1 MTSRFRAAQSRHQWY
16 PIVKFLSPPNNNNNN
31 NSQNLT
37 RVIPAHCSI
46 TELGE
51 DSPYSLLSRTQIPLI
66 AGWAI
71 TIHKSQG
78 MTLDQVVVNLDQC
91 FAPGHAYV
99 ALSRARSLRT
109 MAVQT
114 LPAPRQ
120 MRADETVRGFME
132 RTFGG
137 DGERRGKE
145 EREGGVKVEDN
156 YYYYYSCEE
165 VKKEEGKEEEDWKIK
180 VEECEEV

>member
-1 MTSRFRAAQSRHQWY
+1 
-16 PIVKFLSPPNNNNNN
+16 
-31 NSQNLT
+31 
-37 RVIPAHCSI
+37 
-46 TELGE
+46 
-51 DSPYSLLSRTQIPLI
+51 
-66 AGWAI
+66 
-71 TIHKSQG
+71 

-132 RTFGG
+132 RTFGEG
-137 DGERRGKE
+137 RGKE
-145 EREGGVKVEDN
+145 EREGGVKGED
-156 YYYYYSCEE
+156 YYSYSYSCEE
-165 VKKEEGKEEEDWKIK
+165 VKREEGKEEEDWKIK